1 MKPYRLIALAL
12 AALLALTCVGWAEG
26 NACPPVE
33 TGIGDISKHGNLP
46 MRISGRALMAL
57 GYEYGD
63 VVNVDVGGHVLQV
76 PICAEMSEVDIGAAV
91 LRIVPPDRE
100 FPDGRVSLGINGDN
114 LASKVGLGERIDIDE
129 APGYRW
135 VLADGLQFDIP
146 VKITLAEKGAY
157 LEQIRMHN
165 LVMSIDRA
173 DYPDLT
179 DAQFANF
186 RAVNTTGMGANVLY
200 RSSSPVNPRINRN
213 READAAMNA
222 AGICTVMNMSD
233 SEGSMKGYEDYAYTY
248 YSKLDIIALNM
259 MVDYSSDKFRNSLAE
274 GLRFLAAHE
283 TPYLIHCVMGKDR
296 TGFACALLEC
306 LMGATAGEVVADY
319 METYYNFYGVRPG
332 TENYEIIANGNFRGI
347 LAKAFNVE
355 SIDSA
360 DLAACAE
367 AYLTKLGLTSEEIAT
382 LREKLGTDI
391 K

>member
-12 AALLALTCVGWAEG
+12 AALMALTCVGWAEG

-33 TGIGDISKHGNLP
+33 TGISAISKHGNLP
-46 MRISGRALMAL
+46 VLISGKALMAL

-63 VVNVDVGGHVLQV
+63 MVWVDVGGHVLQV

-91 LRIVPPDRE
+91 LRIVPPDKD
-100 FPDGRVSLGINGDN
+100 FPDGRVSLGINGDS
-114 LASKVGLGERIDIDE
+114 LASKLGLGERIDIDE

-135 VLADGLQFDIP
+135 ELADGLQFDIP
-146 VKITLAEKGAY
+146 LKSTLAEKGAY
-157 LEQIRMHN
+157 LEQIRIHQ
-165 LVMSIDRA
+165 LVMSNDRA

-200 RSSSPVNPRINRN
+200 RSSSPVNPKINRN
-213 READAAMNA
+213 READAAVNA

-233 SEGSMKGYEDYAYTY
+233 SANSMKGYEDYAYTY
-248 YSKLDIIALNM
+248 YSRLDIIALNM
-259 MVDYSSDKFRNSLAE
+259 MVDFYSDRFQNSLAE
-274 GLRFLAAHE
+274 GLRFLVAHE
-283 TPYLIHCVMGKDR
+283 APYLIHCVLGKDR

-306 LMGATAGEVVADY
+306 LMGATAAEVVADY
-319 METYYNFYGVRPG
+319 METYYNFYGVEPG
-332 TENYEIIANGNFRGI
+332 TENYEIIANGNIRGI
-347 LAKAFNVE
+347 LAKTFNVE
-355 SIDSA
+355 SFDSA

-367 AYLTKLGLTSEEIAT
+367 AYLTKLGLTGEEIAA

>member
-12 AALLALTCVGWAEG
+12 AALMALTCVGWADG

-33 TGIGDISKHGNLP
+33 TGISAISKHGNLP
-46 MRISGRALMAL
+46 VLISGKALMAL

-63 VVNVDVGGHVLQV
+63 MVWVDVGGHVLQV

-91 LRIVPPDRE
+91 LRILPPDKD
-100 FPDGRVSLGINGDN
+100 FPDGRVSLGINGDS
-114 LASKVGLGERIDIDE
+114 LASKLGLGERIDIDE

-135 VLADGLQFDIP
+135 ELADGLQFDIP
-146 VKITLAEKGAY
+146 LKITLAEKGAY
-157 LEQIRMHN
+157 LEQIRIHQ
-165 LVMSIDRA
+165 LVMSNDRA

-200 RSSSPVNPRINRN
+200 RSSSPVNPKINRN
-213 READAAMNA
+213 READAAVNA

-233 SEGSMKGYEDYAYTY
+233 SANSMKGYEDYAYTY
-248 YSKLDIIALNM
+248 YSRLDIIALNM
-259 MVDYSSDKFRNSLAE
+259 MVDFSSDRFQNSLAE

-283 TPYLIHCVMGKDR
+283 APYLIHCVLGKDR

-306 LMGATAGEVVADY
+306 LMGATAAEVVADY
-319 METYYNFYGVRPG
+319 METYYNFYGVEPG
-332 TENYEIIANGNFRGI
+332 TENYEIIANGNIRGI
-347 LAKAFNVE
+347 LAKTFNVE
-355 SIDSA
+355 SFDSA

-367 AYLTKLGLTSEEIAT
+367 AYLTKLGLTGEEIAA

>member
-63 VVNVDVGGHVLQV
+63 VVNVDVDGHVLQV
-76 PICAEMSEVDIGAAV
+76 PVCAELNEVDIGAAV

-173 DYPDLT
+173 DNPDLT

-200 RSSSPVNPRINRN
+200 RPSSPVNPRINRN
-213 READAAMNA
+213 READA
-222 AGICTVMNMSD
+222 
-233 SEGSMKGYEDYAYTY
+233 
-248 YSKLDIIALNM
+248 
-259 MVDYSSDKFRNSLAE
+259 
-274 GLRFLAAHE
+274 
-283 TPYLIHCVMGKDR
+283 
-296 TGFACALLEC
+296 
-306 LMGATAGEVVADY
+306 AGEVVADY
-319 METYYNFYGVRPG
+319 METYYNFYGVGPG
-332 TENYEIIANGNFRGI
+332 TENYEIIANGNIRGI

-367 AYLTKLGLTSEEIAT
+367 AYLTKLGLTGEEIAT